1 MEGEKEKMEEEE
13 EQQEE
18 KKDERKGR
26 KKGKEGVEST
36 MLESFWFS
44 ASTEWMKQCCGSETQ
59 EQVTDLKDHL

>member
-18 KKDERKGR
+18 KKDERKRR
-26 KKGKEGVEST
+26 KRKEGVEST
-36 MLESFWFS
+36 MLESFWLS
-44 ASTEWMKQCCGSETQ
+44 TSTEWMNQCCGSETQ